1 MSVRSSGDATVPR
14 RHYRDGCLFDRRRD
28 VFTEIVVAG
37 LSVQQSLYARLTA
50 LPIILITARPYG
62 LYRDWICRRCRAEEG
77 VARRLIADTAALISF
92 QLPVYWI
99 TLAAVG
105 ATLWQIAAA
114 SVTAIVILSVSGRPF
129 GAMLDLF
136 RRLFGVTQPEAQ
148 LRAQLSACD
157 SRARI
162 VRSA

>member
-1 MSVRSSGDATVPR
+1 MCEAQGMRRFLADTTAMLVFSTVA
-14 RHYRDGCLFDRRRD
+14 GM
-28 VFTEIVVAG
+28 FTEIVVAG

-50 LPIILITARPYG
+50 LPIILITGRPYG
-62 LYRDWICRRCRAEEG
+62 RYRDWICRCCRAEEG
-77 VARRLIADTAALISF
+77 VARRLIADTTALISF
-92 QLPVYWI
+92 QLPLYWI

-136 RRLFGVTQPEAQ
+136 RRLFGVTQLEAQ
-148 LRAQLSACD
+148 RAPS
-157 SRARI
+157 
-162 VRSA
+162 